1 MIMALAL
8 ALAALAGAPGGGAP
22 AQKAGASPAPV
33 RVDADEVHY
42 AFKKREMTFTG
53 TAAKPVVMTRD
64 DARLSCRK
72 LVARTDEAGQ
82 IVSAAC
88 TGDVRLVRGPRL
100 VTCERATFE
109 AGAERVVCEGNPVL
123 REAGSEVRAERLVY
137 ELATDEAKA
146 EGARITLPGDEVE
159 ERRRALDERRKEQR
173 R

>member
-1 MIMALAL
+1 MSLALAL
-8 ALAALAGAPGGGAP
+8 ALATLAGAPDPG
-22 AQKAGASPAPV
+22 QKAPSPSPV

-53 TAAKPVVMTRD
+53 TGAKPVTMTRD

-82 IVSAAC
+82 IVSATCA
-88 TGDVRLVRGPRL
+88 GDVRLVRGPRV

-109 AGAERVVCEGNPVL
+109 AGAERVICEGNPVL
-123 REAGSEVRAERLVY
+123 REAGSEVRAARLVY

-159 ERRRALDERRKEQR
+159 ERRRALEARRKEQR